1 MSVLEEAKKWALE
14 KLIDDD
20 TLAILLVGAWAKGVG
35 KDINDIDVI
44 LIKQFQLIGI
54 SHEEHRINEF
64 NLDIW
69 VHDKDAIHEDLYGEA
84 ADLNQINNTSM
95 ILAFLQDSVVWF
107 EKEPFINELKE
118 KANNWSWS
126 STYTE
131 YLNFKEDIPSTL
143 FLSQA
148 YDENVMLL
156 EAARKRLLEGKQVSH
171 RRKDYP
177 ELIQDKTEDKA
188 RKVLELTEKAYLL
201 SGIDRHW
208 TEFDDGRKAIL
219 TSEWGKAVA
228 SLKDVL
234 RFIVRYQLPSVP
246 EQLLDPSIWKTIE
259 EMTLSED
266 IRNALEEAYT

>member
-14 KLIDDD
+14 NLIDDD

-35 KDINDIDVI
+35 SDVNDIDVI
-44 LIKQFQLIGI
+44 VIKQFQLIGI
-54 SHEEHRINEF
+54 YHEEHKIDQF

-69 VHDKDAIHEDLYGEA
+69 VHDKEAIHEDLHGEA
-84 ADLNQINNTSM
+84 VDLNQINNTSM
-95 ILAFLQDSVVWF
+95 ILAFLEDSDVWF

-118 KANNWSWS
+118 KARTWSWS
-126 STYTE
+126 PAYTE
-131 YLNFKEDIPSTL
+131 YLNFKEDKPSTPS
-143 FLSQA
+143 LSQA
-148 YDENVMLL
+148 YDENLLLL
-156 EAARKRLLEGKQVSH
+156 EAARKRLVEGKQVSH

-177 ELIQDKTEDKA
+177 ELIQDKSEEKA

-208 TEFDDGRKAIL
+208 TEFDDGRKAML
-219 TSEWGKAVA
+219 TNEWGKAVA

-234 RFIVRYQLPSVP
+234 RFIVRYQLPLVP
-246 EQLLDPSIWKTIE
+246 EQLLDPSIWKAVE
-259 EMTLSED
+259 DMTLSED